1 MRIRTLLSAILMLF
15 AIGANAQIVINEF
28 QPDLD
33 QVEIKNLGMMEVP
46 VGNYFLCSFPI
57 YTEIEDMTIVS
68 GDLNLGPGEILV
80 VSGHEMGDSDDEL
93 GLYILPQYS
102 NSGAIIDYVEWGSS
116 GHVRAN
122 VAIGAAIWSMGDF
135 IPTVNAGESVQWDGE
150 GDTSGDWFLGDDTFG
165 AENLGGCDAEGG
177 TISTDDPT
185 EICAGDG
192 EADPIN
198 VTLEGAS
205 GSNSA
210 WVITDDQA
218 NILALPEGSPFD
230 LEGAGGGVC
239 LIWHLS
245 FEDGLIGAEVGM
257 NANDLEGCF
266 SLSNAITVTRNGV
279 AGGTLSTI
287 NDDNTFEICAGD
299 GVADPIE
306 VTLEGA
312 EGQNS
317 QYVITDD
324 LGNILALPEGAGP
337 FDLEGAGGGTCLIW
351 HLSFEDGL
359 EGAEVGMNAND
370 LEGCYSLSNP
380 VTVIRNGV
388 AGGTIS
394 TEDET
399 TICALDGEADP
410 INVTLEGAEG
420 SNFAWVITDDLGNI
434 LDLPANGPFDFDGA
448 GEGVCLIWHLS
459 FEDGLEG
466 AEVGMNANDL
476 EGCYSLSNPIT
487 VTRLVGDQCD
497 CEAEGGTISTED
509 PTEICAGDGVADP
522 INVTLEGASGSNSA
536 WVITDDQGNILA
548 LPAGSPFNLEG
559 AGGGVCLIWHLS
571 FEDGLVGAEVGMNA
585 NDLEGC
591 YSLSNAITVTRNGVA
606 GGTLS
611 TINDDNTFEI
621 CAGDGVADPIDVTL
635 EGAEGQ
641 NSQYVITD
649 DLGNILALPEGAGPF
664 DLEGA
669 GGGTCLIWHLSFEDG
684 LEGAEVGMNANDLE
698 GCYSLSNP
706 VTVIRN
712 GVAGGTISTEDPT
725 TICAL
730 DDNPDPINV
739 TLEGAEGSNSAWVIT
754 DDLGNILGLPEGGPF
769 DLDGAGEGICLIWH
783 LSFEDG
789 LEGAEVGMNAND
801 LEGCYSLSNPIT
813 VTRLVGEDCDCIVDG
828 GTLTTENEDNTFEIC
843 AGDGVADPIDVTLSG
858 AIGTNSAWVITDDAA
873 NILALPAGP
882 PFDLEG
888 AGGGTCLI
896 WHLSFEDGL
905 IGAEVGMNANDLE
918 GCHAL
923 SNPVTVIRN
932 GVNGGVLTTDNEDNT
947 FEICAGDGIAD
958 PIDVTLEGNEGQNS
972 QWVITDDEG
981 NILALPAGGPFDL
994 DGAGPGT
1001 CLIWHLSFED
1011 GLTGAEVGMNANDL
1025 DGCYS
1030 LSNPVT
1036 VIRNGIAGGT
1046 VSTSD
1051 GETMVTVIV
1060 GDGDADE
1067 FEFAS
1072 AESEG
1077 ENFVFI
1083 VTDPS
1088 GEIIDILDGN
1098 TADFEGAPA
1107 GICYVYGFSY
1117 YGTLEAEVENNIA
1130 DITSTGDC
1138 FQISENFVTID
1149 RQPVGVYEV
1158 RVNALNAWPN
1168 PVNEAVTI
1176 ELPEA
1181 VQNAQLTIY
1190 NTQGQIVLTT
1200 QMSGSGNQQVDVSQL
1215 ATGAYHLHLTNG
1227 DQTYRVA
1234 LLKQ

>member
-46 VGNYFLCSFPI
+46 VGNYFLCSFPV

-80 VSGHEMGDSDDEL
+80 VAGHLMGDSDDEL

-116 GHVRAN
+116 GHVRAS
-122 VAIGAAIWSMGDF
+122 VAIGAEIWSMGDF

-150 GDTSGDWFLGDDTFG
+150 GDTSDDWFLGDDTFG
-165 AENLGGCDAEGG
+165 AENIAGCDAEGG

-185 EICAGDG
+185 EICVGDG
-192 EADPIN
+192 IADPIN

-218 NILALPEGSPFD
+218 NILALPEGGPFD
-230 LEGAGGGVC
+230 LEEAGGGVC

-245 FEDGLIGAEVGM
+245 FEDGL
-257 NANDLEGCF
+257 L
-266 SLSNAITVTRNGV
+266 
-279 AGGTLSTI
+279 
-287 NDDNTFEICAGD
+287 
-299 GVADPIE
+299 
-306 VTLEGA
+306 
-312 EGQNS
+312 
-317 QYVITDD
+317 
-324 LGNILALPEGAGP
+324 
-337 FDLEGAGGGTCLIW
+337 
-351 HLSFEDGL
+351 
-359 EGAEVGMNAND
+359 GAEVGMNAND
-370 LEGCYSLSNP
+370 LEGCYTLSNP
-380 VTVIRNGV
+380 ITVIRNGV

-487 VTRLVGDQCD
+487 VTRLVG
-497 CEAEGGTISTED
+497 
-509 PTEICAGDGVADP
+509 
-522 INVTLEGASGSNSA
+522 
-536 WVITDDQGNILA
+536 
-548 LPAGSPFNLEG
+548 
-559 AGGGVCLIWHLS
+559 
-571 FEDGLVGAEVGMNA
+571 
-585 NDLEGC
+585 
-591 YSLSNAITVTRNGVA
+591 
-606 GGTLS
+606 
-611 TINDDNTFEI
+611 
-621 CAGDGVADPIDVTL
+621 
-635 EGAEGQ
+635 
-641 NSQYVITD
+641 
-649 DLGNILALPEGAGPF
+649 
-664 DLEGA
+664 
-669 GGGTCLIWHLSFEDG
+669 
-684 LEGAEVGMNANDLE
+684 
-698 GCYSLSNP
+698 
-706 VTVIRN
+706 
-712 GVAGGTISTEDPT
+712 
-725 TICAL
+725 
-730 DDNPDPINV
+730 
-739 TLEGAEGSNSAWVIT
+739 
-754 DDLGNILGLPEGGPF
+754 
-769 DLDGAGEGICLIWH
+769 
-783 LSFEDG
+783 
-789 LEGAEVGMNAND
+789 
-801 LEGCYSLSNPIT
+801 
-813 VTRLVGEDCDCIVDG
+813 EDCDCNVDG
-828 GTLTTENEDNTFEIC
+828 GTLTTENENNTFEIC
-843 AGDGVADPIDVTLSG
+843 T
-858 AIGTNSAWVITDDAA
+858 
-873 NILALPAGP
+873 
-882 PFDLEG
+882 
-888 AGGGTCLI
+888 
-896 WHLSFEDGL
+896 
-905 IGAEVGMNANDLE
+905 
-918 GCHAL
+918 
-923 SNPVTVIRN
+923 
-932 GVNGGVLTTDNEDNT
+932 
-947 FEICAGDGIAD
+947 GDGIAD

-981 NILALPAGGPFDL
+981 TILALPAGGPFDL

-1001 CLIWHLSFED
+1001 CLIWHLSFDD
-1011 GLTGAEVGMNANDL
+1011 GLIGAEVGLNANDL
-1025 DGCYS
+1025 EGCYS

-1036 VIRNGIAGGT
+1036 VIRNEIAGGT

-1060 GDGDADE
+1060 GDGDGDGDGDE

-1130 DITSTGDC
+1130 DITSTEDC
-1138 FQISENFVTID
+1138 YQISENFVTID
-1149 RQPVGVYEV
+1149 RQPVGVYEA
-1158 RVNALNAWPN
+1158 RVNALKAWPN

-1176 ELPEA
+1176 DLPEA
-1181 VQNAQLTIY
+1181 LQNAQLTIY

-1200 QMSGSGNQQVDVSQL
+1200 QMSGSGNQQVNVSQL
-1215 ATGAYHLHLTNG
+1215 ATGTYHLHLTNG
-1227 DQTYRVA
+1227 DQTYRIA
-1234 LLKQ
+1234 LLKP